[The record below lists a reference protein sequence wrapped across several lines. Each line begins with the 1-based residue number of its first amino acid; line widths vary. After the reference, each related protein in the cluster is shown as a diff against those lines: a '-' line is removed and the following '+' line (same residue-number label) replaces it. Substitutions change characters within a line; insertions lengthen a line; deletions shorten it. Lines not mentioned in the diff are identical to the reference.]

1 MIQTLLITLFLVLS
15 ACGKKE
21 NDVKGSIT
29 NVSLSKGL
37 ESNQE
42 VLFMEADVGNS
53 QVLFKDDIL
62 TIQDPTSG
70 QTLGSV
76 LMLRE
81 GKINRL
87 SVKLDITKAKLAA
100 SLADLRLP
108 NGGQLPVEG
117 FETLQAFPA
126 GENSKVYLGQKQNQ
140 YMLGLALAVEQFNNL
155 SGPIPGASFF
165 FKLDS
170 NNGLGGYFTALEPN
184 KSGVALLTETAGKKQ
199 MNFREKSATFEQAQ
213 YFGFFVEKWKKSK
226 TLLKIK

>member
-1 MIQTLLITLFLVLS
+1 
-15 ACGKKE
+15 
-21 NDVKGSIT
+21 
-29 NVSLSKGL
+29 
-37 ESNQE
+37 
-42 VLFMEADVGNS
+42 
-53 QVLFKDDIL
+53 
-62 TIQDPTSG
+62 
-70 QTLGSV
+70 V